1 MDPSLIAPCGMNCAL
16 CSKYLAWLANPES
29 PAACEG
35 CRASDRRCSILKKA
49 CRRLR
54 NHEVEFC
61 YQCEEFPCERLER
74 LDRRYRTR
82 YGMSLVNNLRRI
94 RANGLEWF
102 LEEQERR
109 WRCTRCGGIVCVHTG
124 RCSSCNVEHTRPQQR
139 RPEE

>member
-1 MDPSLIAPCGMNCAL
+1 MDPSLVAPCGMNCAL

-29 PAACEG
+29 PGACEG
-35 CRASDRRCSILKKA
+35 CRARDRRCSILKKA

-74 LDRRYRTR
+74 LDERYRTR
-82 YGMSLVNNLRRI
+82 YGMSIINNLRRI
-94 RANGLEWF
+94 RANGMEWF